1 MAYLLIFLQLCGGS
15 KAPKQGRGAAAWKG
29 SCGAFLEAAFVQTE
43 ATLAAKH
50 TFSSSG
56 FLDGSG
62 LFLVGGMG

>member
-15 KAPKQGRGAAAWKG
+15 KAPKG
-29 SCGAFLEAAFVQTE
+29 SFGAFLEAAFVQTE

-56 FLDGSG
+56 FLEGSG